1 VNQYIKFFSIAL
13 LLLMT
18 VTLSSCA
25 ELEKLR
31 SEINNNG
38 SGLSQKDIAAGLKE
52 ALRVGSETVVK
63 NLGRYNG
70 FNKDKV
76 AHIVL
81 PKNLNKVRKTLKK
94 IGYSQQLDDLELKL
108 NRAAEKATPKAKA
121 LFINAI
127 KQLTWQDVKQIYN
140 GPDDAAT
147 RYFQSR
153 MTPPLKQEMKP
164 VINSALAQS
173 GAIKSYERIMDK
185 YHSLPFV
192 PDVRA
197 DLTQYTID
205 KTLNAIF
212 YYLAQEEAAI
222 RKEPAKRTTE
232 LLKRVFG
239 YH

>member
-1 VNQYIKFFSIAL
+1 MSEIKKLSITSFL
-13 LLLMT
+13 LLIM
-18 VTLSSCA
+18 LSLSGCA

-31 SEINNNG
+31 TKINQHNG
-38 SGLSQKDIAAGLKE
+38 PSQSDIAAGLKE
-52 ALRVGSETVVK
+52 ALRVGSETVVT
-63 NLGRYNG
+63 NLGQRDG

-81 PKNLNKVRKTLKK
+81 PRNLNKVRNTLKK
-94 IGYSQQLDDLELKL
+94 IGYSKQLDDLELRL

-127 KQLTWQDVKQIYN
+127 KQLSWQDVKQIYN

-147 RYFQSR
+147 RYFQGK

-164 VINSALAQS
+164 IINQALAQT
-173 GAIKSYERIMDK
+173 GVIKSYENVMAK
-185 YHSLPFV
+185 YRSLPFV

-197 DLTQYTID
+197 DLSEYTMD

-212 YYLAQEEAAI
+212 FYLAKEEAAI

-239 YH
+239 YS